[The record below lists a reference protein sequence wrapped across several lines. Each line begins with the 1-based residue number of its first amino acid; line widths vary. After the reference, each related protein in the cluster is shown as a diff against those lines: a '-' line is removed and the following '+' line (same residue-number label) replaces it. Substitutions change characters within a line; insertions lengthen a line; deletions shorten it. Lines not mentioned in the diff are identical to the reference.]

1 MNPAVLKGKKVVGSD
16 GYVLGEMADLNVD
29 LSAWQATSFFVNL
42 TDDASAELNFEKPFM
57 RKIYVCLPIGLIRTI
72 GDIVTLSEPIRN
84 LKTITEKED
93 CIIHERIEGRKVVS
107 SAGYHVGNLE
117 GLDVDFDNW
126 QVNGLE
132 VGLTDLAARE
142 LGFKRPILSK
152 VVVIVPS
159 KVVSEIG
166 NFITLDK
173 SIEDLKSLVEC
184 IRSCQ
189 PQK

>member
-16 GYVLGEMADLNVD
+16 GYILGEMADLNVD
-29 LSAWQATSFFVNL
+29 LSAWKATSFFVNL
-42 TDDASAELNFEKPFM
+42 TDDAAAELKFEKPFM
-57 RKIYVCLPIGLIRTI
+57 RKIFACLPIRLIRII
-72 GDIVTLSEPIRN
+72 GDVVTLSEPIRN
-84 LKTITEKED
+84 LKTITEREG
-93 CIIHERIEGRKVVS
+93 CIIYDRIDGRRVVS
-107 SAGYHVGNLE
+107 SAGYHVGNVE
-117 GLDVDFDNW
+117 GLDIDFDNW

-132 VGLTDLAARE
+132 VGLTNLAARE
-142 LGFKRPILSK
+142 LGFRSPILSK

-159 KVVSEIG
+159 EVVSEIG

-189 PQK
+189 LQK